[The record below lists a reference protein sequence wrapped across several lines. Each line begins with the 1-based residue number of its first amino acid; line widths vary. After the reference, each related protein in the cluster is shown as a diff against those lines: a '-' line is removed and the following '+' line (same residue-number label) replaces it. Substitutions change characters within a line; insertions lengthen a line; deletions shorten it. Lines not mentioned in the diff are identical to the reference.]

1 MASKTDLL
9 QYFSTLDLS
18 TLEKLEKYSRLLII
32 PDEDLLINA
41 TMLQMV
47 EKAHELAD
55 SLFPEW
61 TDRSKSDFG
70 EFLVELFA
78 LFSEKDFWYVNAF
91 ANEGILQKMRSYSNA
106 FAKASSLSY
115 TPVLCHGASASFA
128 VTFAAGDALEYA
140 RGELVVKVG
149 NGKYSNDTPISL
161 PLAAAPTTQSVTLR
175 EGEQVAEEVTF
186 NGYCCFLRKKNID
199 VESLYVSIGGITY
212 TQVKNFGN
220 SDADST
226 HFMVLP
232 EEDGSC
238 SIFFGQNGFGVSP
251 AIGTSVHVEYRT
263 CNGTEGNQPIGAVSI
278 LSSVYERPAVSA
290 TMSSVASGGTF
301 PESLA
306 AIKQKAPLYFNSHR
320 AAINEA
326 ATRDI
331 INGIPTVHQCMVY
344 QLADDVVYEAIPSSG
359 AAELTLQ
366 ERDAIQAEVEPLL
379 MLGYNLQYAVN
390 QYKTLKAAAN
400 PDATKVVLGVIASV
414 GYDPAGIATAVRA
427 VMEDLTNPLIEAT
440 YGGSFTKVTADAKI
454 RSRVAGVQSVSF
466 FVRVNGAD
474 SVMEDI
480 QLDSKE
486 IFSKISQDDLEIN
499 VTTI

>member
-1 MASKTDLL
+1 MASKTELL
-9 QYFSTLDLS
+9 QYFSTLDLA
-18 TLEKLEKYSRLLII
+18 TLERLEKYSKLLII

-78 LFSEKDFWYVNAF
+78 LFSEKDFWYINAF

-106 FAKASSLSY
+106 FSKASSLGY
-115 TPVLCHGASASFA
+115 TPILCHGASASFA
-128 VTFAAGDALEYA
+128 VTFAAGNAMEYA

-149 NGKYSNDTPISL
+149 ERKYSNDSPISV
-161 PLAAAPTTQSVTLR
+161 PLSAAPTTQSVTLH

-199 VESLYVSIGGITY
+199 VASLSVSLGGVQY
-212 TQVKNFGN
+212 TQVKNFGDSN
-220 SDADST
+220 ADST

-238 SIFFGQNGFGVSP
+238 SIFFGQNGFGVTP

-263 CNGTEGNQPIGAVSI
+263 CNGTDGNQTIGAVSI
-278 LSSVYERPAVSA
+278 LSSVYERPATAA

-301 PESLA
+301 AESLT
-306 AIKQKAPLYFNSHR
+306 AIKQKAPLMFNSHR

-344 QLADDVVYEAIPSSG
+344 QLADDVVYEAIPASG
-359 AAELTLQ
+359 AAELTLAEQ
-366 ERDAIQAEVEPLL
+366 DAIQAEVEPLL
-379 MLGYNLQYAVN
+379 MLGYSLQYAAN
-390 QYKTLKAAAN
+390 QYKTLKTAAN
-400 PDATKVVLGVIASV
+400 PSASKIVLGVVASV

-440 YGGSFTKVTADAKI
+440 YGGSFTKVDADAKI
-454 RSRVAGVQSVSF
+454 RARVAGVQSVAF
-466 FVRVNGAD
+466 FVRVDGVD
-474 SVMEDI
+474 SVMSDI
-480 QLDSKE
+480 QLGDKE
-486 IFSKISQDDLEIN
+486 IFSKIVQADLEIN
-499 VTTI
+499 VTTV